1 MTSSPLRLAVAVLGA
16 ALVTACGAPP
26 PQVAPELARAER
38 WEVQARAPLAL
49 RAWKRLA
56 YGPFVVDSIPPGA
69 ERTRGGGGLTTSYQ
83 QGTRR
88 FGFVLREG
96 EVGRWRGACTRIVRT
111 ERHGVTIGGRD
122 ETPDVATFRL
132 RCRLVALPDTTEVW
146 TLAVLDETRDLPGGT
161 ATRRARLV
169 PGDLGEADPPEEAPP
184 APGLVIRQV
193 VRRVGI
199 LYAPVWQFERD
210 GVPLGTVEG
219 VARTVVTMQP
229 GLPDA
234 VRRPLAGGLAAL
246 AVLVA
251 DAR

>member
-1 MTSSPLRLAVAVLGA
+1 
-16 ALVTACGAPP
+16 
-26 PQVAPELARAER
+26 
-38 WEVQARAPLAL
+38 
-49 RAWKRLA
+49 
-56 YGPFVVDSIPPGA
+56 
-69 ERTRGGGGLTTSYQ
+69 
-83 QGTRR
+83 
-88 FGFVLREG
+88 
-96 EVGRWRGACTRIVRT
+96 
-111 ERHGVTIGGRD
+111 
-122 ETPDVATFRL
+122 
-132 RCRLVALPDTTEVW
+132 
-146 TLAVLDETRDLPGGT
+146 
-161 ATRRARLV
+161 V
-169 PGDLGEADPPEEAPP
+169 PGDLGEADPPEEAPL

-246 AVLVA
+246 AVLVE